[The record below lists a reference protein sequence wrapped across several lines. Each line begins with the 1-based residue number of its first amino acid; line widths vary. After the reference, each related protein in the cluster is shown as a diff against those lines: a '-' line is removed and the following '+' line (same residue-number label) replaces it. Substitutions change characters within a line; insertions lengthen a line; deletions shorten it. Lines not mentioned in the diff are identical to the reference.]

1 MDIKI
6 IHSLDEIFPDSLRK
20 ITNPPKCLYCRGNL
34 SLLFSLNT
42 IAIIGSRNCSE
53 IGKEKTKELTSF
65 LINSGF
71 VIVSGLAKGI
81 DTIAH
86 QTAIDCKGKTI
97 AVLGSGIDDASIY
110 PKENLKLAMGIME
123 SDGLIISE
131 YKPGAKP
138 QRQYFPKRNRLVVG
152 LSQAVLATEVKEKSG
167 TMITIRIALEQKK
180 PVFVSLNV
188 KEKVSLKKD
197 WIDINTGSDI
207 INILTKNHKRV
218 N

>member
-6 IHSLDEIFPDSLRK
+6 IYPLDEVFPDSLRK
-20 ITNPPKCLYCRGNL
+20 IINPPKCLYCRGNL
-34 SLLFSLNT
+34 SLLSSKNI
-42 IAIIGSRNCSE
+42 IAVIGSRNCSIE
-53 IGKEKTKELTSF
+53 GKEKTRELTSQ
-65 LINSGF
+65 LAQLDF

-86 QTAIDCKGKTI
+86 QTTIDCKGKTI

-110 PKENLKLAMGIME
+110 PKENLGLALEIIE

-131 YKPGAKP
+131 YKPGTKP
-138 QRQYFPKRNRLVVG
+138 QRQYFPKRNRIVAS
-152 LSQAVLATEVKEKSG
+152 LSKAVLVTEVKEKSG

-180 PVFVSLNV
+180 PVFISSNLRAVR
-188 KEKVSLKKD
+188 KEL
-197 WIDINTGSDI
+197 IAINAGSDI
-207 INILTKNHKRV
+207 INILTEHNKGV